1 MTFSLYVQSACG
13 SILQMRAPLKSSNR
27 SRWLSLHALELGR
40 VHVIHC
46 YMEVW
51 AVFRGK
57 SWCVMPKTADSSCR
71 SRDMFLHPNNKP
83 VKLQRWNTKRPL
95 HLHGVFFANYLHWN
109 YWILCCKKATL
120 YFFFQGQFF
129 QTFAVQTNAERVSYP
144 SPATAT
150 TPTTMTDKRII
161 CVSQQQALFH
171 KLNAN

>member
-1 MTFSLYVQSACG
+1 MTFSLYVQSACE

-83 VKLQRWNTKRPL
+83 VKLQRWNTKRPS
-95 HLHGVFFANYLHWN
+95 HLHVGFFANYLHWN

-120 YFFFQGQFF
+120 YFFFKVNFSKLLQCKQMQNGCH
-129 QTFAVQTNAERVSYP
+129 
-144 SPATAT
+144 
-150 TPTTMTDKRII
+150 IHL
-161 CVSQQQALFH
+161 QQQQQH
-171 KLNAN
+171 Q